1 MSKSYW
7 FTSPKTL
14 TLGLTWPPRGIHF
27 WSLCHHFWSQS
38 SLLVT
43 TSDFFFM
50 FPPPP
55 RNERYLAAARVAR
68 GGFFMRAGRPG
79 PASNNNIHAYKWVNR
94 ILVLLPPINSPLLR
108 FTNQLTHPLPLPMTG
123 TPCALWGRDPLLW
136 RPRDPL
142 YARKEPLRPGAWEGE
157 ADVEKEEEDLTS
169 AVGSS

>member
-1 MSKSYW
+1 MKAPATRRTSVSTGRVRLRECVTRFSHRYRVRYRIFTSLPDFPRVTDSLCIWLENSLPMFSHRYQFLKASPDPLPVSRIRLDGRCHVSKSYW

-68 GGFFMRAGRPG
+68 GGVLCAPG
-79 PASNNNIHAYKWVNR
+79 GWVR
-94 ILVLLPPINSPLLR
+94 LV
-108 FTNQLTHPLPLPMTG
+108 
-123 TPCALWGRDPLLW
+123 
-136 RPRDPL
+136 
-142 YARKEPLRPGAWEGE
+142 
-157 ADVEKEEEDLTS
+157 
-169 AVGSS
+169 